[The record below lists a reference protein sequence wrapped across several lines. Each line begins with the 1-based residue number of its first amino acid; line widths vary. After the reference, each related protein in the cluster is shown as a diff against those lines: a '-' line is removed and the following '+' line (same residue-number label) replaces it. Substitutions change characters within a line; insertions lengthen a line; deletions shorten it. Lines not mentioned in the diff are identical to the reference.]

1 MQFPDLR
8 RNLIEQS
15 WHHSRA
21 LKIVAVPLP
30 RALPPRI
37 IKAAAQPTRSTQ
49 EQEPEFFSR
58 PLSLEVQMKFHLSRA
73 VTAFG
78 LGASLWLGSVSSF
91 ASPQQNKDQGQ
102 KKDQTTQ
109 QSQPASQKQS
119 STDKNNSTTPPQQ
132 ASAKKPLSPNDDPEM
147 IGKRNINKGLWGKLA
162 SGTEKEVKMGRM
174 LAAQVDKEAKF
185 VDDPLITEY
194 VNRVGQNIVLHSDAK
209 VPFTIRVIDSDEVN
223 AFALPGGFFYV
234 NKGLI
239 LAADNEAEL
248 AGVMAHE
255 IAHVAARHAME
266 NERKMEVMDY
276 GMLAGMILGGPIVSN
291 ILYNGGQFFEGM
303 AFLKFSRGAEEEAD
317 KLGVQYM
324 WAAGYDPGAMATM
337 FEKLEAKN
345 KKKPGTIAKMF
356 QDHPAPADRR
366 QSAIALAARFPEREE
381 YVISS
386 SEFQRVKNRLLRLSN
401 ARASSTGAIAS
412 SDDGTPGRPTLKRR
426 QSGSDD
432 PSTTTTTTNSD
443 GTQQQP
449 PKTDPNKP
457 APPTLRRA
465 PEPQSSPTPQ
475 P

>member
-1 MQFPDLR
+1 
-8 RNLIEQS
+8 
-15 WHHSRA
+15 
-21 LKIVAVPLP
+21 
-30 RALPPRI
+30 
-37 IKAAAQPTRSTQ
+37 
-49 EQEPEFFSR
+49 
-58 PLSLEVQMKFHLSRA
+58 MKFHLSRA
-73 VTAFG
+73 VIAFG
-78 LGASLWLGSVSSF
+78 LGASLWIGSVSSF
-91 ASPQQNKDQGQ
+91 AAPQQSKDQGQ
-102 KKDQTTQ
+102 TKDKTAQQTAPTTTD
-109 QSQPASQKQS
+109 QKQS
-119 STDKNNSTTPPQQ
+119 APASTDKATASSSPQTAQTQ
-132 ASAKKPLSPNDDPEM
+132 ASAKRPLAPNDDPEM

-185 VDDPLITEY
+185 VDDPIITEY

-266 NERKMEVMDY
+266 NERKMELIDY
-276 GMLAGMILGGPIVSN
+276 GMLATILLGVPIASQV
-291 ILYNGGQFFEGM
+291 LYNGGQFFEGL

-345 KKKPGTIAKMF
+345 KKKPGTIARMF

-401 ARASSTGAIAS
+401 ARVSSNGAIAGN
-412 SDDGTPGRPTLKRR
+412 DDGTPGRPTLKRR
-426 QSGSDD
+426 QPTPDD
-432 PSTTTTTTNSD
+432 PTTTTTTPDNP
-443 GTQQQP
+443 Q
-449 PKTDPNKP
+449 KTDPKAAP
-457 APPTLRRA
+457 PPTLRKA
-465 PEPQSSPTPQ
+465 PDPQATPTPQ
-475 P
+475 PQQ